1 MHPNTII
8 QNYRLLSKLGEGGMG
23 EVWLAEHVTID
34 RKVAIKILHAHYS
47 RNADLRAR
55 FRNEAVT
62 LSKLQHPNIVAFY
75 DLIEADEHIC
85 LVMEYVKGRN
95 LDEIIRWETGPLT
108 PARLG
113 TIFKQVLLAF
123 DHAHRAGVIHRD
135 IKPSNFMLTDD
146 GVLKVLDFGIA
157 KLLGDDQQLTRTGT
171 RMGTTFYMSPEQVNG
186 GKVDQRSDIYSLGV
200 TLFVLATGKNPY
212 EGETVEFKVYNRIVH
227 EPLPRAGSVYPGVS
241 SAVERLIQKATAKE
255 PKDRFQNCGEFLV
268 GEAKAVAP
276 TPASAPASADGPV
289 VPAPDGSPDS
299 LVRFKRLRRLA
310 LIGSVAGVLLCLIPG
325 SGNGAE
331 LGGLPGLGF
340 LASIGIT
347 VGSIALQRGLAW
359 SKWGLRIC
367 YPIFGLASLL
377 AAFFPGHTSYST
389 RNSFYFSINGTDF
402 SQNTT
407 DNYWPLRVLCC
418 LAFLFAAWGLWV
430 LFDKK
435 NKPYL
440 EGMR

>member
-23 EVWLAEHVTID
+23 EVWLAEHVTIA

-108 PARLG
+108 PGRLG
-113 TIFKQVLLAF
+113 AIFKQILLAF

-146 GVLKVLDFGIA
+146 GTLKVLDFGIA
-157 KLLGDDQQLTRTGT
+157 KLLADDQQLTRTGT
-171 RMGTTFYMSPEQVNG
+171 RMGTTFYMSPEQVDG

-212 EGETVEFKVYNRIVH
+212 EGETVEFKVYSRIVQ
-227 EPLPRAGSVYPGVS
+227 EPLPLASSVYPGVTA
-241 SAVERLIQKATAKE
+241 AVDRLIQRATAKD
-255 PKDRFQNCGEFLV
+255 PNARFQSCGEFLV
-268 GEAKAVAP
+268 GESGAA
-276 TPASAPASADGPV
+276 
-289 VPAPDGSPDS
+289 VPAPAASGGAVLPPPDGTPNS
-299 LVRFKRLRRLA
+299 LVRFKSLRRLV
-310 LIGSVAGVLLCLIPG
+310 LIGTVAGILLCWVPATG
-325 SGNGAE
+325 SGIS
-331 LGGLPGLGF
+331 LGSLPGFGF

-347 VGSIALQRGLAW
+347 VASIAMRRGHAW
-359 SKWGLRIC
+359 SMWGLRIFLAV
-367 YPIFGLASLL
+367 FGLASLL
-377 AAFFPGHTSYST
+377 AAFFPRATSFSSSSSYS
-389 RNSFYFSINGTDF
+389 FSVNGSSLSESMTD
-402 SQNTT
+402 
-407 DNYWPLRVLCC
+407 DYWPLKLVCG

-435 NKPYL
+435 NEPYL
-440 EGMR
+440 LGLH